1 MIRLIVVVAV
11 MVAGLMFGPEASGN
25 KGYVLISLGNYT
37 VESSVTSAVILAVLF
52 YGALLIV
59 EWLLTRVF
67 GLRRKTQGW
76 FGSRRRRKANLQT
89 VNATL
94 AMAEGHYNQ
103 AEKLLIKGADNSDTP
118 LLNYMSAARV
128 AQARGDEIRRD
139 HYLQKAQEENPKA
152 ELALTLFQTQ
162 LQIEQGQYDSALG
175 RLESI
180 YALNPRHPMVLDQL
194 RQVYLARED
203 WAALIDLAPA
213 LRKVGKLT
221 PQQEEDLLHQAWRAR
236 LDAAGDALDTLRP
249 VWQEL
254 PRKLRQDPVLLAS
267 YGDRL
272 RQLGADSEAAEL
284 WLEALRK
291 EPSPEL
297 FARLPKLKLDDY
309 QPMLTLLK
317 KMQDQP
323 GAEAA
328 LAQIYLLAGQLDEA
342 QRLLEQEVQRAP
354 SAAICH
360 ALGQLMDKRRLTN
373 KANEYYRQAL
383 ALAGI

>member
-94 AMAEGHYNQ
+94 AMAEGHYSQ

-221 PQQEEDLLHQAWRAR
+221 PQQEEELLHQAWRAR
-236 LDAAGDALDTLRP
+236 LDAAGSALDTLRP

-383 ALAGI
+383 TLAGI